1 MQSPKTSPHGTLLKN
16 GPLHLVQATCRM
28 LLFVSSETVNDV
40 DLCSS
45 HLLELADKRCVNT
58 VILRMHITCAV
69 QSERG
74 RM

>member
-1 MQSPKTSPHGTLLKN
+1 
-16 GPLHLVQATCRM
+16 M